1 MLDRQFGINP
11 PSLEDDEDNTPLYTS
26 SREALGDITG
36 RRTPAFQSPKGVQG
50 GDPYAYLDS
59 LGGPPASTVAPAAAR
74 PAKSADPYAY
84 LDGGISDAAAP
95 AKKSKNFVDRTAEVV
110 DPAISRIFGDTKPEE
125 SQIDKP
131 GLARYKEEQKAR
143 NAEIAGLRAIVD
155 ADKDRPVSRKV
166 VETFMAGFV
175 GTAGSVVE
183 GVGMGLDSQTLK
195 SIGDA
200 MSKAARAFAPEDP
213 TLTQEL
219 IMGGGSL
226 ATFYGPGLIF
236 RGGARLLGAGKAA
249 ANTVG
254 AGGSAV
260 LESAAIAQETYE
272 KALSETGNED
282 LAVQQ
287 AWKAAGL
294 NLPLSF
300 ITNKIGLFGEKGGRV
315 RRGVVAGLGEG
326 VQETSQNTMTNVL
339 GFKPAG
345 EGATKSFFIGSVTGG
360 GAKMT
365 VDAVNQYFNEAS
377 PEERKDILD
386 TIIEGGRETRQSVF
400 DSLMGNDATAKILRD
415 AGISSAEDPA
425 FVKFGAALGRFDRE
439 FAELAADPEVG
450 PKLVAN
456 GILDPEDPRVQR
468 VADRVLNAKQEIKSI
483 NQILETTRTGDEL
496 TTEQKDQ
503 FNVLSAATNA
513 RELVDEITSNPE
525 LEATLKNMPGTAGYN
540 GNRYNQIMGL
550 WRSATLP
557 KASAPIVVG
566 SPTKTL
572 TGKENLPAATT
583 GKETPGLL
591 TSVEQI
597 NAELAKEE
605 KRTQD
610 AFRLAEVRRQRAQ
623 QEVELSG
630 VQPMDTQAGGRP
642 GGVGAQQEFAYF
654 NPVIKDGQM
663 VSGDRVEVVS
673 GDQILDRIT
682 LGGLQVT
689 PERAIFLRFLDRPG
703 QPEFPVPLPLA
714 KQFVK
719 FLNRPES
726 PRAAQDF
733 ADTAVAP
740 RPGVMTDPEATRG
753 GPRLATDRITTDQR
767 QQFVAADQTPPGTGV
782 APTRGGRTFEAE
794 PVSEKLEAPGAARA
808 KAASQRLSAQG
819 EGQTSTQPAASTVGA
834 PSASQTPSEAPGAA
848 KAKKT
853 SKRKTKKTTQPEG
866 VSDAA
871 QEGNQQQGD
880 QQQRPGDVAGREAGG
895 REDRQRQAQEPQA
908 RAEDR
913 GRGRAEEGGQ
923 GQLSLDLKRKYLG
936 EDIQSID
943 ELNRVVTALVKKED
957 PNGTFKADRVPL
969 GDLVGKLPGVG
980 LIEQTA
986 KLFGKRV
993 VFFRVTEGAD
1003 FFDGTILQSDDAIFV
1018 NVVSDRAHIRIFGHE
1033 LVHDLR
1039 KTKPKVYQQLTD
1051 ALQPMLDERGFAN
1064 YAELQKSEGVT
1075 TAEKILEEA
1084 IGDIVG
1090 DRFGETEFWQMMAD
1104 NNPSTF
1110 KDVARAVM
1118 SFIDRVLGKLGNRGL
1133 GSETLVKDL
1142 RAARSEIARILAQS
1156 GGEGV
1161 ASQGSGPAFARKRDG
1176 VARDNT
1182 AAYVTDKELR
1192 KVRAILPDHPDAAEH
1207 LRMRELHLS
1216 KGTGDYKNERRVLEK
1231 DGFRVVIGR
1240 VTTQDWID
1248 RVLSAMT
1255 PQEVLVFRHWYRDT
1269 VGEFKAKF
1277 GDRWQ
1282 EYMIAY
1288 LLGNK
1293 AESPRGALN
1302 NALFVAETTGAGG
1315 RSERLGGLSDE
1326 QMKQIFAGEAVS
1338 LNGIGAKLYD
1348 FVDSALGKTTRSW
1361 MGNAIEGA
1369 SPFVVDRHTFRDS
1382 GRVDPLLRDWLE
1394 SKFGAEAVRGI
1405 VLDTPA
1411 TGSVSSAQY
1420 EQITDWGNALADDL
1434 NSRGFG
1440 GGNLMP
1446 LEVQAIGWMAM
1457 TRLTETNAG
1466 GTTEGAMAGMTKTVA
1481 AELDFG
1487 AGTPF
1492 SKKFAAYYDLSK
1504 EAQKRV
1510 THEALREVMAVAGEL
1525 TGVRLVDVTPGI
1537 GGWADVVSPNVVAR
1551 FMSSDQTAE
1560 ALVATVAYLGQQT
1573 SVLALHPANAATGDR
1588 VSFEI
1593 TGPDMSDS
1601 FVESTLWKAIS
1612 KELEPV
1618 FGRNIGF
1625 MPSVGPD
1632 GAPSIRIAIPLPFG
1646 NKKNGEPKTVKDFN
1660 VGERLEL
1667 ERRLV
1672 DQVSPAIE
1680 RALGS
1685 LPSGTYEFD
1694 YMRVKGVESVNEWT
1708 KKGEQNGESHKQR
1721 VGERFGP
1728 EVQGRLDSVG
1738 VPRVERAIIAAIR
1751 RENPAASFS
1760 RKRKTPA
1767 AADSRGVPQSG
1778 GVRGGNVPL
1787 EVDGRED
1794 SRIGEPLEGGPRQV
1808 NIPGVGLVRVGKF
1821 QPAVEAA
1828 QAYMARAGLQYTPPK
1843 TFARVDPDRARRIAD
1858 EYDRMAHAPGNP
1870 EVRAAYDAMIA
1881 ETVAQYRAILDT
1893 GLQIEFID
1901 FAKTGDPYAASPRL
1915 AIQDVVENNHLWVF
1929 STADGFGSN
1938 ESFTPDQNPLL
1949 RDTGFAISGKPALA
1963 NDLFRVV
1970 HDYFGHIKNGV
1981 GFRAD
1986 GEENA
1991 WRAHSAMYTPLARRA
2006 MTSETRGQNSWVN
2019 FGPNAEA
2026 NRGASSANTVYAD
2039 QKTGLLP
2046 EWVSTEG
2053 AEDAPSFSRKRDPHK
2068 DAEQKKLNE
2077 GPSWFQD
2084 LPPEAQESLRKVG
2097 AVPAKLSFRDRVDAL
2112 KENLASRMVQGIFD
2126 PYAPIAKLG
2135 DVPYKQARMSTN
2147 VTGAFGH
2154 IVTDGEVKWE
2164 GGWLAPVKGSKGML
2178 DILKQLPEGEVDRF
2192 MWWIAA
2198 NRAEKLSRE
2207 EREFL
2212 FSGRDIAVLKRL
2224 NMPNMGTK
2232 MPNRI
2237 AVYAKVLKELNQL
2250 NKSVLDVAKQSGL
2263 INQEQYARFAAD
2275 AFYIP
2280 FYRVMEDG
2288 DVAGPATAA
2297 GLVGQQFSKRL
2308 KGGREQLNDLLAN
2321 YMNNWEHIIHASA
2334 KNMAGRSTLDAAVDA
2349 GIATEVKGDPPK
2361 GSVKV
2366 MVDGKPKHFT
2376 VSDPL
2381 VFDAISSIYTPALQG
2396 MGVKIGSAFKR
2407 VFTRTVTAS
2416 PTFKFYNNLIRDAI
2430 TSQAISP
2437 ELSNNPI
2444 ANTYRGFKLM
2454 SKDNPLYDSMLV
2466 GGGLFK
2472 FSTWDEGDR
2481 HEYVK
2486 RLIDKGVDSKTI
2498 LNTPDKIK
2506 AFMSNVWGK
2515 YMEVGDRAENAQ
2527 RAAIYDAAIKAGKS
2541 QLEASFAARQVID
2554 FSLTGKWAAI
2564 RYAAAVLPFF
2574 NARLQGM
2581 YSLGKLG
2588 IAPTIRASRD
2598 KDASLSD
2605 KQRAARFSAVT
2616 LAVTAATIALYL
2628 ANYEDED
2635 FKRRED
2641 WDRDSFWWIKING
2654 VSWRIPKPFEIG
2666 AFATIVERGLEQ
2678 IVDKSVE
2685 GKVFGKRL
2693 WAVVTDQLSINLIP
2707 QLIRP
2712 AFDVYS
2718 NKDGFRE
2725 TDIESPGM
2733 RRLPIED
2740 RVGANTSYAARA
2752 MGAVSKEFADILE
2765 EVIGKE
2771 TADKFQ
2777 FSPVQIDYLIKGYLG
2792 WVGTQALMLS
2802 DAAVRAMSGIEAPT
2816 PRFQERIPVRLTLG
2830 NTIQEL
2836 PTSSSRYVGD
2846 FYRQAREINE
2856 IMAAIREYE
2865 RARDFDKARELRE
2878 KEEDKVQLSGLYS
2891 RTQRSLSEINKELRR
2906 IRDDADMNADEKRA
2920 RIDQLEE
2927 IREEYAKSA
2936 EDTRKARR

>member
-1 MLDRQFGINP
+1 M
-11 PSLEDDEDNTPLYTS
+11 
-26 SREALGDITG
+26 
-36 RRTPAFQSPKGVQG
+36 
-50 GDPYAYLDS
+50 
-59 LGGPPASTVAPAAAR
+59 
-74 PAKSADPYAY
+74 
-84 LDGGISDAAAP
+84 
-95 AKKSKNFVDRTAEVV
+95 
-110 DPAISRIFGDTKPEE
+110 
-125 SQIDKP
+125 
-131 GLARYKEEQKAR
+131 
-143 NAEIAGLRAIVD
+143 
-155 ADKDRPVSRKV
+155 
-166 VETFMAGFV
+166 
-175 GTAGSVVE
+175 
-183 GVGMGLDSQTLK
+183 
-195 SIGDA
+195 
-200 MSKAARAFAPEDP
+200 
-213 TLTQEL
+213 
-219 IMGGGSL
+219 
-226 ATFYGPGLIF
+226 
-236 RGGARLLGAGKAA
+236 
-249 ANTVG
+249 
-254 AGGSAV
+254 
-260 LESAAIAQETYE
+260 
-272 KALSETGNED
+272 
-282 LAVQQ
+282 
-287 AWKAAGL
+287 
-294 NLPLSF
+294 
-300 ITNKIGLFGEKGGRV
+300 
-315 RRGVVAGLGEG
+315 
-326 VQETSQNTMTNVL
+326 
-339 GFKPAG
+339 
-345 EGATKSFFIGSVTGG
+345 
-360 GAKMT
+360 
-365 VDAVNQYFNEAS
+365 
-377 PEERKDILD
+377 
-386 TIIEGGRETRQSVF
+386 
-400 DSLMGNDATAKILRD
+400 
-415 AGISSAEDPA
+415 
-425 FVKFGAALGRFDRE
+425 
-439 FAELAADPEVG
+439 
-450 PKLVAN
+450 
-456 GILDPEDPRVQR
+456 
-468 VADRVLNAKQEIKSI
+468 
-483 NQILETTRTGDEL
+483 
-496 TTEQKDQ
+496 
-503 FNVLSAATNA
+503 
-513 RELVDEITSNPE
+513 
-525 LEATLKNMPGTAGYN
+525 
-540 GNRYNQIMGL
+540 
-550 WRSATLP
+550 
-557 KASAPIVVG
+557 
-566 SPTKTL
+566 
-572 TGKENLPAATT
+572 
-583 GKETPGLL
+583 
-591 TSVEQI
+591 
-597 NAELAKEE
+597 
-605 KRTQD
+605 
-610 AFRLAEVRRQRAQ
+610 
-623 QEVELSG
+623 
-630 VQPMDTQAGGRP
+630 
-642 GGVGAQQEFAYF
+642 
-654 NPVIKDGQM
+654 
-663 VSGDRVEVVS
+663 
-673 GDQILDRIT
+673 
-682 LGGLQVT
+682 
-689 PERAIFLRFLDRPG
+689 
-703 QPEFPVPLPLA
+703 
-714 KQFVK
+714 
-719 FLNRPES
+719 
-726 PRAAQDF
+726 
-733 ADTAVAP
+733 
-740 RPGVMTDPEATRG
+740 
-753 GPRLATDRITTDQR
+753 
-767 QQFVAADQTPPGTGV
+767 
-782 APTRGGRTFEAE
+782 
-794 PVSEKLEAPGAARA
+794 
-808 KAASQRLSAQG
+808 
-819 EGQTSTQPAASTVGA
+819 
-834 PSASQTPSEAPGAA
+834 
-848 KAKKT
+848 
-853 SKRKTKKTTQPEG
+853 
-866 VSDAA
+866 
-871 QEGNQQQGD
+871 
-880 QQQRPGDVAGREAGG
+880 
-895 REDRQRQAQEPQA
+895 
-908 RAEDR
+908 
-913 GRGRAEEGGQ
+913 
-923 GQLSLDLKRKYLG
+923 
-936 EDIQSID
+936 
-943 ELNRVVTALVKKED
+943 
-957 PNGTFKADRVPL
+957 
-969 GDLVGKLPGVG
+969 GKLPGVG
-980 LIEQTA
+980 LIEQVA

-1003 FFDGTILQSDDAIFV
+1003 FFDGTILESDSAIFV
-1018 NVVSDRAHIRIFGHE
+1018 NVASDKAHLRILGHE
-1033 LVHDLR
+1033 LVHDIR
-1039 KTKPKVYQQLTD
+1039 KTAPKVYQQLVK
-1051 ALQPMLDERGFAN
+1051 ALQPMLNERGFAK
-1064 YAELQKSEGVT
+1064 YTELQKSEGVQ
-1075 TAEKILEEA
+1075 TADKILEEA

-1090 DRFGETEFWQMMAD
+1090 DRFGEPEFWQMMAD

-1118 SFIDRVLGKLGNRGL
+1118 SFIDRLLGKIGNQTL

-1142 RAARSEIARILAQS
+1142 RAARSEIAKILAQS
-1156 GGEGV
+1156 TSGEGT
-1161 ASQGSGPAFARKRDG
+1161 APQGSGPAFARKRDG

-1231 DGFRVVIGR
+1231 DGFRFVIGR

-1394 SKFGAEAVRGI
+1394 RKFGAEAVRGI
-1405 VLDTPA
+1405 VLDTPV

-1685 LPSGTYEFD
+1685 MPSGTYEFD

-1767 AADSRGVPQSG
+1767 APDSRGVPQSR
-1778 GVRGGNVPL
+1778 GVRGGDVSL
-1787 EVDGRED
+1787 EVDGRQD
-1794 SRIGEPLEGGPRQV
+1794 QRIGEPLEGGPRQV

-1858 EYDRMAHAPGNP
+1858 EYDRMPHDPGNP

-1901 FAKTGDPYAASPRL
+1901 YAKTGDPYAASPRL
-1915 AIQDVVENNHLWVF
+1915 AIQDVIENNHLWVF

-1938 ESFTPDQNPLL
+1938 EAFTPDQNPLL

-1991 WRAHSAMYTPLARRA
+1991 WRAHSAMYSPLARRA

-2019 FGPNAEA
+2019 FGPQAGKNK
-2026 NRGASSANTVYAD
+2026 GASAANTVYAD

-2053 AEDAPSFSRKRDPHK
+2053 AEDAPSFSRKRDVLAGIDDTVNSISPGRRTFIKRMVGMAVAISLPQSRAFASNFNSSVRNGNLQGALSAIETGSTNPAFRTLAKKLKGLTNNTMSLTLVEPGKVYPRGIPASLSFGAAGVARVNRQNGGIDIFLRSDVGANEETLLHEAIHAALLARYDLLNVYLANKTLRGKNADPALKLYESVWNEFYSHVNRHFKRYKGTALVEDLRGSLPLGVQAAYQNPDEFITYALTDPETQAWMQSRKYDGKSLWGRFKEFVASTLGFGGTTPSWLDAALRVGNEVLDQAAQDAPDYATSKAVAKKFGKNEGIAMAVTPVENRGSVEDGDAAPSFSRKRDPHK

-2250 NKSVLDVAKQSGL
+2250 NKSVLDMAKQSGL